1 MKTRK
6 CTHCPAPPL
15 GGGSRGR
22 HVPCVVC
29 RGNAFAARKPRAQ
42 DTRRKILAGAAVL
55 DEAEGKE
62 EYKAALFKLLGK
74 FLTRPEDRALFGQ
87 PSPYSKTLR
96 RPLILMGLRR
106 IGFPRR
112 IVALVGGVPCPS
124 PADNFTEDGRHQYL
138 HSLDI
143 QRLPSESRRM
153 PHRHP

>member
-1 MKTRK
+1 MPHANRERK
-6 CTHCPAPPL
+6 
-15 GGGSRGR
+15 
-22 HVPCVVC
+22 
-29 RGNAFAARKPRAQ
+29 N
-42 DTRRKILAGAAVL
+42 DTRRKILAGAAVV

-96 RPLILMGLRR
+96 RPLILMRLRR

-124 PADNFTEDGRHQYL
+124 PTDNFTEDGRHQYL
-138 HSLDI
+138 HNLDI

>member
-1 MKTRK
+1 LPHANRERK
-6 CTHCPAPPL
+6 
-15 GGGSRGR
+15 
-22 HVPCVVC
+22 
-29 RGNAFAARKPRAQ
+29 N

-55 DEAEGKE
+55 
-62 EYKAALFKLLGK
+62 FKLLGK
-74 FLTRPEDRALFGQ
+74 FLTRTEDRALFGQ

-106 IGFPRR
+106 IRFPRR
-112 IVALVGGVPCPS
+112 IVALVGVPCPS
-124 PADNFTEDGRHQYL
+124 PTDNFTEDGRHQYL